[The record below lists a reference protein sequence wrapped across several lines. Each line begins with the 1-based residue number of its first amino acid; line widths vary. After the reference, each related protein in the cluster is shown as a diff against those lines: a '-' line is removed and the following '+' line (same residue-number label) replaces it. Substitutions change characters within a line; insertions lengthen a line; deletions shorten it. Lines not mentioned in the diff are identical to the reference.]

1 MKKRMTK
8 AALITLVA
16 LAACMA
22 MLAGCAGNA
31 GGGTLSSEVIAETGA
46 FKVIADNADANSAVG
61 ISEGVTLK
69 QGDVL
74 LVSPDLTKGKLQVTI
89 TDKSGNTAF
98 DAETSGRV
106 LETHEIETG
115 TYDITVACKQAGT
128 TGALVVAAVNAEE
141 FEQQDQD
148 LEKALESLNEK

>member
-8 AALITLVA
+8 AALITLAA

-22 MLAGCAGNA
+22 ILAGCAGNA

-74 LVSPDLTKGKLQVTI
+74 LVSPDLTQGKLQVTL

-98 DAETSGRV
+98 DEEASGRI
-106 LETHEIETG
+106 LDTHEIEAG
-115 TYDITVACKQAGT
+115 TYDIMVACKQAGT

-141 FEQQDQD
+141 FAQQDKD
-148 LEKALESLNEK
+148 LEKTLEAMGAK